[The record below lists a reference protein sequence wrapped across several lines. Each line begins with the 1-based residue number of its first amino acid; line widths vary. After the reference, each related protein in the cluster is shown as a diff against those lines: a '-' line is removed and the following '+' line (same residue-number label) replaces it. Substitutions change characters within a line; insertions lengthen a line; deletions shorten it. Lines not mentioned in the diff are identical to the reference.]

1 MRAAAFFAFFYFS
14 GKLMPTVL
22 AEIEVEIDALI
33 EPQLHRASHEI
44 LYRLQVVLQLIF
56 NILNTAACAE
66 IIHGLLDI
74 LLLDRRYILADAAV
88 E

>member
-1 MRAAAFFAFFYFS
+1 MRAAAFFAFFDFS

-33 EPQLHRASHEI
+33 EPQLHRAPHKI

-56 NILNTAACAE
+56 DILNAAAGAE
-66 IIHGLLDI
+66 VVHGFLDI